1 MRNSTKREFLGVVLG
16 LAVAATATAPAFAAS
31 AIVEQ
36 AKDQCVVGEQS
47 DGYLGF
53 VPGKNADQALRR
65 EVRDIN
71 QQRKVFYADLAGSN
85 GLTVELT
92 GAATAE
98 KLISQAGSGECV
110 RMPSGEWIEV

>member
-1 MRNSTKREFLGVVLG
+1 MGISNKREFLGVAFSM
-16 LAVAATATAPAFAAS
+16 AVFTAPATATAAS

-36 AKDQCVVGEQS
+36 AKDQCIVGEQS

-71 QQRKVFYADLAGSN
+71 QQRKVFYADLAENN
-85 GLTVELT
+85 GLTPDLT
-92 GAATAE
+92 AAATAE
-98 KLISQAGSGECV
+98 KLIGQAARGECI
-110 RMPSGEWIEV
+110 RLPSGEWVEV